1 MIRFF
6 TRRAAAQ
13 MQQRYD
19 YDADYLNDVADA
31 SGGAALRLGLL
42 PLFSQYSA
50 GVPADLWA
58 GTAVGST
65 LDGDCGPCL
74 QLVVNVA
81 LEREVS
87 AEALRAA
94 LSGDWDSAGNVGL
107 GMRFA
112 RAAINDSPELD
123 ALREEIAGQFGEQA
137 VVTLSIVAATG
148 RSWPVI
154 KRGLGH
160 GKVCQQVRI
169 DEVVVKINAD
179 SEADVGHEPAS
190 PSVSAA

>member
-13 MQQRYD
+13 MQQRYN
-19 YDADYLNDVADA
+19 YDADYLNHVAEA
-31 SGGAALRLGLL
+31 SPGAAVRLGML

-58 GTAVGST
+58 GAAVGST

-81 LEREVS
+81 RERDVDADQLS
-87 AEALRAA
+87 AA
-94 LSGDWDSAGNVGL
+94 LGQDWSSAGNVGL

-112 RAAINDSPELD
+112 QAAINDTLELE
-123 ALREEIAGQFGEQA
+123 LIRSEIAEKFGEKA

-148 RSWPVI
+148 RTWPVI

-160 GKVCQQVRI
+160 GNVCQSVRV
-169 DEVVVKINAD
+169 DGVEVTV
-179 SEADVGHEPAS
+179 S
-190 PSVSAA
+190 PGAAGCAA